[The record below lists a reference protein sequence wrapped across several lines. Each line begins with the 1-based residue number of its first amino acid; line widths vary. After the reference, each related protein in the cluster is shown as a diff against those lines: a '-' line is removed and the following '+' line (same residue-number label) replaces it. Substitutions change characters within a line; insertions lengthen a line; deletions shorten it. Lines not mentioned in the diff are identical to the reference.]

1 MYAHASL
8 HHQSVISQPKFYTMK
23 KISFI
28 LVPIAFAMVLIFSSC
43 AGNPQDQGDMQK
55 PVTQSEAVNNQAES
69 EDEENEGSGMES
81 NKGAT
86 TAGNVQDAKAL
97 NLAEMQEAFKGETTA
112 SAKYAAYSTKAEA
125 EGYHEIALLFAA
137 ASTSEKTHANNHK
150 AVLEDAGQPIP
161 VITPVYT
168 VKSTKENLNDAITG
182 ETYEITTM
190 YPKFITDA
198 NAVGNKLSL
207 LSLNYAYKTEQKH
220 KVYYE
225 KALAA
230 LENNNVKSLPSIY
243 YVCTTCGNTYETTAP
258 KRCGISMT
266 SSEKFVRITTINS

>member
-8 HHQSVISQPKFYTMK
+8 HHPSASTQSKSYKMK
-23 KISFI
+23 KISII
-28 LVPIAFAMVLIFSSC
+28 LAFATLTIVALFSSC

-55 PVTQSEAVNNQAES
+55 PLTQSEAINNGEGS
-69 EDEENEGSGMES
+69 ENEDSEMES
-81 NKGAT
+81 RQGVA
-86 TAGNVQDAKAL
+86 TAGSRQDALAL
-97 NLAEMQEAFKGETTA
+97 NYTEMQEAFTGESTA
-112 SAKYAAYSTKAEA
+112 STKYAAFSTKAEA

-150 AVLEDAGQPIP
+150 AVLEDAGQAIP
-161 VITPVYT
+161 VVTPTFT
-168 VKSTKENLNDAITG
+168 VKSTKQNLMDAITG
-182 ETYEITTM
+182 ESYEITTM

-220 KVYYE
+220 KIYYK
-225 KALAA
+225 KALVA
-230 LENNNVKSLPSIY
+230 LETNTVKSLPSIY

>member
-1 MYAHASL
+1 
-8 HHQSVISQPKFYTMK
+8 MK

-43 AGNPQDQGDMQK
+43 AGNTKDQGDMQK
-55 PVTQSEAVNNQAES
+55 PVTQSEAMNNRGES
-69 EDEENEGSGMES
+69 EDEANEGSEMES
-81 NKGAT
+81 NEGVT
-86 TAGNVQDAKAL
+86 TAGNLQDVKAL
-97 NLAEMQEAFKGETTA
+97 NFTEMQEAFKGETTA

-125 EGYHEIALLFAA
+125 EGYHEIAMLFAA

-161 VITPVYT
+161 VVTPEYT
-168 VKSTKENLNDAITG
+168 VKSTRENLNDAITG

-198 NAVGNKLSL
+198 NAAGNKLSL

-230 LENNNVKSLPSIY
+230 LESNNVKSLPSVY